1 MSAAE
6 IQQPPLGAGATGA
19 AAGKATRRERREELV
34 RHVEY
39 CPFPRA
45 RPDQGLRVGFTR
57 DLSPSGMCLRIDT
70 PEPVGSLLRVT
81 LREVDGKP
89 RLEGI
94 ARIVWSSP
102 TIDGGHW
109 IGLSLLEPGRRQAI
123 PARPRGAASP
133 AEAA

>member
-45 RPDQGLRVGFTR
+45 RPAR
-57 DLSPSGMCLRIDT
+57 D
-70 PEPVGSLLRVT
+70 
-81 LREVDGKP
+81 
-89 RLEGI
+89 
-94 ARIVWSSP
+94 A
-102 TIDGGHW
+102 
-109 IGLSLLEPGRRQAI
+109 
-123 PARPRGAASP
+123 GAHPISFACVSHRYS
-133 AEAA
+133 